1 MESKPLANRVRISI
15 VLSLF
20 MLMLNLFFTD
30 GSFAGSCGCNANI
43 SSGSTSCN
51 NGHCTGNKIEI
62 KEVNGLCN
70 VCENGV
76 CREIDCDGTTPIT
89 GGSIDCKNG
98 DCSYHI
104 SISNGGSSSSSGG
117 SFQCN
122 CGDDSPADEN
132 IDTDGDGMPDQW
144 ENAHG
149 LDPDTDDALEDA
161 DRDGYSNL
169 QEYKADTDPE
179 NQQSV
184 PDKSFGFAKNLAIF
198 GEAFCSSEDEGDD
211 PNIAIDGDREQRVD
225 ISSDDSG
232 ATWWQVD
239 FKNVH
244 SLNKINIYNYFSLIK
259 HIVIYVDISV
269 LDANEN
275 QIYTQTV
282 TTDGGKFREN
292 FSIDLPENLYGRFVR
307 ISSKGRGL
315 RLNEVQVFGDPAS
328 GATTNLALN
337 GTASQCSTYS
347 KYDASFTNDGITEGN
362 YSVSR
367 GCHTYSEGNPWWRV
381 DLEDLH
387 KLDRIVLWNRTDAA
401 SARLNNFRVMVFD
414 ENMDIAYSEDF
425 YKDGGT
431 FLPSMTIE
439 LPEEIKGRYV
449 QVQLNSSN
457 YLHLAEVQVFGNP
470 TPVPKNER
478 SSLINLALNGEAS
491 QSTTHNSYTNA
502 ENTINGSLDGNYYR
516 KSISMTSAEGNAWWQ
531 LDLKNLYGLDKIV
544 LWRRT
549 DGAWSYFDKLRI
561 IVFDDK
567 MNIRHV
573 ETTDFSDK
581 VYPIYKSF
589 DLPENTAGRY
599 VRIQTDRTLSVQL
612 AEVQV
617 FGKPTPVPENKRS
630 PLVNLA
636 LNGEASQASTY
647 SSTHTEPENAVNGS
661 LDGNYSRKSI
671 AMTNDEGNAW
681 WQIDLKDLYNL
692 DRIVLWRRTDAGWN
706 YFDKLRIIIF
716 DDKMN
721 IRHVETT
728 DFSDKVYP
736 IYKIFDLPENID
748 GRYVRVQSDR
758 SFAIEICEVQV
769 FGDPTPVPENK
780 RSPLVN
786 LALNGIASQ
795 SSDYVSTSAADKSAD
810 GSLDGSWPRR
820 AISVTNNEGNAWW
833 QTDLKNMYH
842 LDKIVLWRITYGNW
856 HFFNNLKV
864 TVFDDKMQI
873 RHTED
878 LNFPDGVYPIYKT
891 FKLPE
896 GTKGQYV
903 RVQLNG
909 SNYLELAEVQVFGNP
924 TPVPESE
931 RSSLINLAT
940 GGIASQSSTYN
951 YLTNAE
957 NTIQGH
963 LDGNYHRKSI
973 SITGSEGNA
982 WWQVD
987 LTDLYSLD
995 NLVIWRRTDG
1005 AWHLFNNFKVLVFD
1019 DKMQVTY
1026 TEDVSFTDRVYPIYK
1041 TFKLPEGTK
1050 GQYVRVQLNGS
1061 NYLELAEVQVFGDPT
1076 PVPEAERS
1084 PVRNLAQGKPVVSS
1098 SSYNQNTS
1106 PENAVNDSLDGSW
1119 GRDSLFSSKY
1129 EANPW
1134 WRVDLGA
1141 SYNINR
1147 IMIWRRTD
1155 SRWNFLN
1162 NFTVSIL
1169 DETQYPVYSKK
1180 ISVTDNQ
1187 FPIYYDLDLTESGKK
1202 RNRRDKIPGDIIP
1215 PQPIISSGGVPGR
1228 FVLIQTEGT
1237 GYLQLAEVQVFGDP
1251 VPVPDKN
1258 VPDACDVA
1266 ASVRSVASGN
1276 WSDPNIWDIG
1286 EAPRSGD
1293 WVWIEPEHTI
1303 TGDIPIELGDGGICN
1318 QGTIQSAY
1326 GKKLLIQ
1333 AASVHNSNDII
1344 GQNGISRYQLSDPG
1358 SSIEIHA
1365 YRFYNDVSGK
1375 IRAGDGGNSE
1385 WGWRYAVGGAGGNV
1399 GIYTVSTVNEGII
1412 QAGDGGL
1419 GRRKRRCA
1427 IGGDG
1432 GAVFLYSDVE
1442 KQDNLSKNVGFI
1454 ISGSGGDGIGRP
1466 RRGGRGGSIDM
1477 FLKEIGGTINGNNGH
1492 SIRWEPATL
1501 KALADLQLNNTDT
1514 IEIYTGNKGIIDL
1527 TQLKEGALTANK
1539 TLIIS
1544 AGQDGTVD
1552 LTGLSGTVFKAGE
1565 KITIYADEVLLDDG
1579 VIIEDLADAPEV
1591 SIQPGKLLCRVSLS
1605 SESLIKGNA
1614 GETVSVPFKVINAGT
1629 ESDTYTFVVKDANS
1643 TELATL
1649 PSQIV
1654 KGREFKDLNVN
1665 ITLPENVGDTF
1676 EFTIEAVSQSDPSA
1690 NAVIKIRAYAEPSE
1704 GEAADPDNDGL
1715 PNYLETES
1723 GTDPQKADSD
1733 EDGMPDG
1740 WEAAYDV
1747 NPLEDDA
1754 AADPDSDGFSNLE
1767 EYTADTDPGDAESHP
1782 DSEPQFTAGVFT
1794 VIGAEGEDE
1803 GTVMADYL
1811 FDGGLYQGEL
1821 GIFSLS
1827 GMETLE
1833 PGSPEFIA
1841 EAIKRV
1847 MSDSEFGY
1855 IVIRDAKEGARFDG
1869 PLGASHE
1876 GNFNKGSYIGL
1887 KKLRM
1892 KPGDTFA
1899 TVLIPDGTFAEVA
1912 KNPGTANPKKRPLFS
1927 LATAN
1932 PDDGLYYGQ
1941 IAGIPVEGMDNS
1953 LINAI
1958 AYEDM
1963 SAKNSDRDYNDLI
1976 VQFRG
1981 VEVHSP
1987 TLDAV
1992 INREKEWRGH
2002 DDVTE
2007 HLNIPAPDSDPE
2019 NQWITVTLKSPA
2031 DLLVYTPDG
2040 NVIGK
2045 DGGTIPGAT
2054 FEWDENGHQVIT
2066 LPALDAGDYNIVLRA
2081 IGDGGLCHLEV
2092 QGFRGGEMLE
2102 SGEVPLEVEPHQVL
2116 KTVLPV
2122 TDFIDQQQITFAA
2135 PKVPTAPDG
2144 TPLAFDFDGDGD
2156 IDDTDIQ
2163 RISDMWGAEEGDP
2176 DYDPFYDFDDDGRIG
2191 LYDIMSVSNSYYA
2204 R

>member
-1 MESKPLANRVRISI
+1 MESKRLANRMRISI

-20 MLMLNLFFTD
+20 MLMLNPIFAD
-30 GSFAGSCGCNANI
+30 GIFAGSCGCNANV
-43 SSGSTSCN
+43 STGSTSCV
-51 NGHCTGNKIEI
+51 NGNCTGNKIEI
-62 KEVNGLCN
+62 REINGLCN
-70 VCENGV
+70 VCENSA
-76 CREIDCDGTTPIT
+76 CREIDCDGTTPVT
-89 GGSIDCKNG
+89 GGSINCDNG
-98 DCSYHI
+98 NCSYRI
-104 SISNGGSSSSSGG
+104 SISNGGSSSSSSGN
-117 SFQCN
+117 FQCN

-132 IDTDGDGMPDQW
+132 TDTDGDGMPDQW
-144 ENAHG
+144 ENTHD
-149 LDPDTDDALEDA
+149 LDPDADDALEDA

-169 QEYKADTDPE
+169 QEYKADTEPE
-179 NQQSV
+179 NEHSV
-184 PDKSFGFAKNLAIF
+184 PDSSFGFAKNLAIF
-198 GEAFCSSEDEGDD
+198 GEAVCSSEDEGDD
-211 PNIAIDGDREQRVD
+211 PDIAIDGDRAQSVC
-225 ISSDDSG
+225 ISPDDSG
-232 ATWWQVD
+232 ASWWQVD
-239 FKNVH
+239 LKGVYDL
-244 SLNKINIYNYFSLIK
+244 SKINIYNYFSIIK
-259 HIVIYVDISV
+259 CIVIYADISV

-275 QIYTQTV
+275 QIYSQKVV
-282 TTDGGKFREN
+282 TNGGNFREN
-292 FSIDLPENLYGRFVR
+292 FSIDLPGNIYGRFIR
-307 ISSKGRGL
+307 ISNSGMGGL
-315 RLNEVQVFGDPAS
+315 KLNEVQVFGDPAAES
-328 GATTNLALN
+328 SSVNLALN
-337 GTASQCSTYS
+337 GTASQCSTYPG
-347 KYDASFTNDGITEGN
+347 YDASFANDGITDGN
-362 YSVSR
+362 YPVSR
-367 GCHTYSEGNPWWRV
+367 GSHTHSEGNPWWRA

-387 KLDRIVLWNRTDAA
+387 RLDRIVLWNRTDVA
-401 SARLNNFRVMVFD
+401 SVRLSNFKVMVFD
-414 ENMDIAYSEDF
+414 EHMDITYSEDF
-425 YKDGGT
+425 CKDGGT
-431 FLPSMTIE
+431 FLPNLTIE
-439 LPEEIKGRYV
+439 LPEDTKGRYV
-449 QVQLNSSN
+449 QIQLNGKN
-457 YLHLAEVQVFGNP
+457 YLHLAEVQVFGDP
-470 TPVPKNER
+470 TPVPESER
-478 SSLINLALNGEAS
+478 SSLVNLALNGTAS
-491 QSTTHNSYTNA
+491 KSTIYDSYTNA
-502 ENTINGSLDGNYYR
+502 ENAINGSLDGNYGR
-516 KSISMTSAEGNAWWQ
+516 KSVSITHSEGNAWWQ
-531 LDLKNLYGLDKIV
+531 LDLKDLYRLNKIV

-549 DGAWSYFDKLRI
+549 DGAWSYFDKLRIIVFDDKMNIRHVETIDFSDKVYPIYKSFDLPENTDGRYVRIQTDRTLSVQLSEVQVFGKPTPIPEDERSPLVNLALNGIASKSTIYNSYTNAENAINGSLDGNYGRKSVSITHSEGNAWWQLDLKDLYRLNKIVLWRRTDDGWSYFDKLRI

-581 VYPIYKSF
+581 VYPIYKIF
-589 DLPENTAGRY
+589 DLPENTDGRY

-617 FGKPTPVPENKRS
+617 FG
-630 PLVNLA
+630 
-636 LNGEASQASTY
+636 
-647 SSTHTEPENAVNGS
+647 
-661 LDGNYSRKSI
+661 D
-671 AMTNDEGNAW
+671 
-681 WQIDLKDLYNL
+681 
-692 DRIVLWRRTDAGWN
+692 
-706 YFDKLRIIIF
+706 
-716 DDKMN
+716 
-721 IRHVETT
+721 
-728 DFSDKVYP
+728 
-736 IYKIFDLPENID
+736 
-748 GRYVRVQSDR
+748 
-758 SFAIEICEVQV
+758 
-769 FGDPTPVPENK
+769 
-780 RSPLVN
+780 
-786 LALNGIASQ
+786 
-795 SSDYVSTSAADKSAD
+795 
-810 GSLDGSWPRR
+810 
-820 AISVTNNEGNAWW
+820 
-833 QTDLKNMYH
+833 
-842 LDKIVLWRITYGNW
+842 
-856 HFFNNLKV
+856 
-864 TVFDDKMQI
+864 
-873 RHTED
+873 
-878 LNFPDGVYPIYKT
+878 
-891 FKLPE
+891 
-896 GTKGQYV
+896 
-903 RVQLNG
+903 
-909 SNYLELAEVQVFGNP
+909 P

-931 RSSLINLAT
+931 RSPLVNLAT

-957 NTIQGH
+957 NTIQDH
-963 LDGNYHRKSI
+963 LDGSYHRKSI

-987 LTDLYSLD
+987 LTNLYSLD

-1005 AWHLFNNFKVLVFD
+1005 AWHLFNNFRVLVFD

-1061 NYLELAEVQVFGDPT
+1061 NNLELAEIQVFGKPT

-1119 GRDSLFSSKY
+1119 YRNALFSSKY

-1141 SYNINR
+1141 NYNINR

-1155 SRWNFLN
+1155 SRWSYLN
-1162 NFTVSIL
+1162 NFTVSVL
-1169 DETQYPVYSKK
+1169 DETRYPVCSKK

-1187 FPIYYDLDLTESGKK
+1187 FPIYYDLDLTENDGK

-1215 PQPIISSGGVPGR
+1215 PQPVISSGGVPGR

-1251 VPVPDKN
+1251 VPVPDKD

-1344 GQNGISRYQLSDPG
+1344 GQNGISRWQLSDPG

-1399 GIYTVSTVNEGII
+1399 GIYTVSTINEGII

-1432 GAVFLYSDVE
+1432 GSVFLYSDVE
-1442 KQDNLSKNVGFI
+1442 KQDNLSTNVGFI
-1454 ISGSGGDGIGRP
+1454 ISGSGGDGIGKPYRA
-1466 RRGGRGGSIDM
+1466 GKGGSMDL
-1477 FLKEIGGTINGNNGH
+1477 FLAELGGTIEGKNGR
-1492 SIRWEPATL
+1492 SVKWEPAKL
-1501 KALADLQLNNTDT
+1501 KAAKDLQIKGTDI
-1514 IEIYTGNKGIIDL
+1514 IEIYTGDNGDIDL
-1527 TQLKEGALTANK
+1527 TQLGEGAITAAK
-1539 TLIIS
+1539 TITIA
-1544 AGQDGTVD
+1544 AGEGGKVN
-1552 LTGLSGTVFKAGE
+1552 LRGLSSKVFQAGE
-1565 KITIYADEVLLDDG
+1565 KIKIYADEILLDEG
-1579 VIIEDLADAPEV
+1579 VTIGDLADAPEITV
-1591 SIQPGKLLCRVSLS
+1591 SEGKLLCRVSLS
-1605 SESLIKGNA
+1605 AESLIRGNA

-1629 ESDTYTFVVKDANS
+1629 ESDSYTFVVKDENG

-1649 PSQIV
+1649 PPQTV
-1654 KGREFKDLNVN
+1654 KGREFRDLNIS
-1665 ITLPENVGDTF
+1665 ITLPADVGDTF
-1676 EFTIEAVSQSDPSA
+1676 EFTIEAVSQNDPSA
-1690 NAVIKIRAYAEPSE
+1690 NAIIDVRAYAEPSE
-1704 GEAADPDNDGL
+1704 EEAADPDDDGL

-1767 EYTADTDPGDAESHP
+1767 EYSADTDPGDAESHP

-1794 VIGAEGEDE
+1794 VIGAEGEEE
-1803 GTVMADYL
+1803 GVIKADYL

-1827 GMETLE
+1827 GMEALE

-1953 LINAI
+1953 FINAI
-1958 AYEDM
+1958 AYEDI
-1963 SAKNSDRDYNDLI
+1963 AADNSDRDYNDLI

-1981 VEVHSP
+1981 VEIYSP

-1992 INREKEWRGH
+1992 INREKEWRGN

-2007 HLNIPAPDSDPE
+2007 HLNIPAPDSAPE
-2019 NQWITVTLKSPA
+2019 NHWITVTLKSPA
-2031 DLLVYTPDG
+2031 DLLVYDPEG
-2040 NVIGK
+2040 RVIGK
-2045 DGGTIPGAT
+2045 DGGSIPGAT

-2066 LPALDAGDYNIVLRA
+2066 LPALDDGDYNIVLRA

-2092 QGFRGGEMLE
+2092 KGFRGGEMLAARE
-2102 SGEVPLEVEPHQVL
+2102 IPLKIEPHQVL
-2116 KTVLPV
+2116 KTTLPV
-2122 TDFIDQQQITFAA
+2122 AAFTDEQQIAFD
-2135 PKVPTAPDG
+2135 PPGEPVAPDG
-2144 TPLAFDFDGDGD
+2144 TSLAFDFDGDSD
-2156 IDDTDIQ
+2156 IDDTDIR

-2204 R
+2204 EE